1 MHPPTADGNPDRAG
15 ADDAATLLAIGATV
29 IARWKLILL
38 LACLGA
44 AVTAVW
50 SLVATPRYRSTLK
63 FALDEQSATPSLGGL
78 AALAGQF
85 RLGTGGPRSL
95 EFYAE
100 VLTGRDLLERL
111 AVDSFLSPEAPGLRR
126 PLLTILGFGDG
137 DSARALADAYDHLL
151 DEVVATSINTQTG
164 TITLDV
170 SLPDPDLAAQVAS
183 RMFDRLGQ
191 FNVETRRSAAT
202 ERRRFTE
209 RELARARQELTTAE
223 AALRDFLEANRG
235 GLESPRLAVRRQQI
249 QRRVTA
255 LEEVFRELSRETQ
268 TARIDEVR
276 DTPVFTLV
284 QAPDAPIYREYPLR
298 MRMTL
303 VGGLLGGTLAIVWIA
318 FATSLAGARSL
329 TRRAWTESRSAMST
343 QAR

>member
-1 MHPPTADGNPDRAG
+1 MPTTPEPSPAARG
-15 ADDAATLLAIGATV
+15 APHRGVDDDIATLVDVASAIL
-29 IARWKLILL
+29 ARWKLILL
-38 LACLGA
+38 LACIGA
-44 AVTAVW
+44 AVAAIW

-63 FALDEQSATPSLGGL
+63 FALDEQSAAPSLGGL

-111 AVDSFLSPEAPGLRR
+111 AVDSFPSPESGR
-126 PLLTILGFGDG
+126 PEPLMAILELDQS
-137 DSARALADAYDHLL
+137 DSALALADAYAYLL
-151 DEVVATSINTQTG
+151 DEAVATSINTQTG

-170 SLPDPDLAAQVAS
+170 SLPDPDLAAQAAS
-183 RMFDRLGQ
+183 RLFAHLGE

-209 RELARARQELTTAE
+209 RELARARQELEAAE
-223 AALRDFLEANRG
+223 GALRDFLEANRG
-235 GLESPRLAVRRQQI
+235 GLQSPRLAVRRQQF
-249 QRRVTA
+249 QRRVSV
-255 LEEVFRELSRETQ
+255 LEEVFSELSREAQ
-268 TARIDEVR
+268 SARIDEVR

-298 MRMTL
+298 TRMTL
-303 VGGLLGGTLAIVWIA
+303 VGGLLGATAAIGWIA
-318 FATSLAGARSL
+318 LATSLAGAR
-329 TRRAWTESRSAMST
+329 RPG
-343 QAR
+343 QPG

>member
-1 MHPPTADGNPDRAG
+1 MPTTPEPSPVASRAPHRAA
-15 ADDAATLLAIGATV
+15 ADDVATLADVAAGIL
-29 IARWKLILL
+29 ARWKLILL
-38 LACLGA
+38 LACIGA
-44 AVTAVW
+44 AVAAIW

-63 FALDEQSATPSLGGL
+63 FALDEQSASPSLGGL

-100 VLTGRDLLERL
+100 VLTGRDLLEQL
-111 AVDSFLSPEAPGLRR
+111 ARDSFPSPDAGETRE
-126 PLLTILGFGDG
+126 PLLAILGFSGA
-137 DSARALADAYDHLL
+137 DSAVAIADAYAYLL
-151 DEVVATSINTQTG
+151 DEAVATSINTQTG

-170 SLPDPDLAAQVAS
+170 RLPDPELAAQAAS
-183 RMFDRLGQ
+183 RLFELLGQ

-209 RELARARQELTTAE
+209 RELARARQELAGAE

-235 GLESPRLAVRRQQI
+235 GLESPRLAVRRQQF
-249 QRRVTA
+249 QRRVSV
-255 LEEVFRELSRETQ
+255 LEEVFGELSREAQ
-268 TARIDEVR
+268 SARIDEVR

-298 MRMTL
+298 TRMTM
-303 VGGLLGGTLAIVWIA
+303 VGGLLGATVAIAWIA
-318 FATSLAGARSL
+318 LTVSLAAGRTGQSH
-329 TRRAWTESRSAMST
+329 
-343 QAR
+343 